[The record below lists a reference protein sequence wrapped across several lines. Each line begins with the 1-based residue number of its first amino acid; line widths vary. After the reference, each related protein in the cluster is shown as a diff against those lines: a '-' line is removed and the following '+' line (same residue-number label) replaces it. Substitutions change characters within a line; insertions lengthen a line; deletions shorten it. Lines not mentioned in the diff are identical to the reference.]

1 MNKELISYLKL
12 LHGLYNTLVIM
23 LFIYQGLL
31 GFRIRRSQQRQLP
44 LIKRHRKIGPVAA
57 VLGLAGFIAGIVVV
71 FFDTGR
77 VLKYPLHFLTGLSIA
92 ALIITTYLISRK
104 IKGPEAY
111 WRDRHYV
118 LGILII
124 FLYLVQAF
132 LGLGILL

>member
-12 LHGLYNTLVIM
+12 LHGLYNTLVII

-31 GFRIRRSQQRQLP
+31 GFRIRKSQQRQLH

-57 VLGLAGFIAGIVVV
+57 VLGPSGFIAGMVIV
-71 FFDTGR
+71 FLDTGR

-92 ALIITTYLISRK
+92 SLLIITYLISKK
-104 IKGPEAY
+104 IKGPEHY